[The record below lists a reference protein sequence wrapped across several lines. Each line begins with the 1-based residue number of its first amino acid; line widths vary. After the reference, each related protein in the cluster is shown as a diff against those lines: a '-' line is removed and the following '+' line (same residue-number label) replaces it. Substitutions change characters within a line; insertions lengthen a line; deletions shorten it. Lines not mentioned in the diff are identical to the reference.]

1 VAAVNLG
8 GRPFRIIAGS
18 ISAQNLAQR
27 VAVPR
32 TGDELQRISE
42 TWNEVLERVEIPVK
56 RIRQFTVDAS
66 HKLRTPRRS
75 QGGDRKEGRRRK
87 DRRSAG
93 EAGGHGGE
101 GLMKSAPL
109 TIAHLLLGAAAWGA
123 RRHQFVTG
131 GPALQCSERD
141 QIHSLSFRGGR
152 VLRHPRR

>member
-56 RIRQFTVDAS
+56 RIRQFTADTS
-66 HKLRTPRRS
+66 YKL
-75 QGGDRKEGRRRK
+75 
-87 DRRSAG
+87 SA
-93 EAGGHGGE
+93 A
-101 GLMKSAPL
+101 
-109 TIAHLLLGAAAWGA
+109 TWGA
-123 RRHQFVTG
+123 RRHQFVTRR
-131 GPALQCSERD
+131 P
-141 QIHSLSFRGGR
+141 R
-152 VLRHPRR
+152 VTMFGA